1 MRSRIVRTMLLLF
14 FTIGATLLAFTG
26 TSFADADTTALFAVD
41 ENTAVA
47 SGSGKFVV
55 KNEDL
60 KIQVDGKDWKIGEST
75 KLDIFN
81 GDKRISLDSLR
92 DLGSLLKAKATLIC
106 TYDKSQIGDPVIKE
120 GVLHLYD

>member
-1 MRSRIVRTMLLLF
+1 MLLLF